1 MRRGSES
8 LGICIWSNDTDDW
21 GPANFC
27 SVLLLKS
34 LPFPQEEQAGSS
46 ALLLRGEQP
55 AAPADRFGVSSALF
69 SSSSAAAAVVQ
80 QSFRGGRPP
89 ISKSGRNRGSNLVT
103 RDEKWCTA
111 CLLSTTKTSQTQNN
125 GRGPRVTQSSY
136 ETFRAQGCYDKL
148 IQMPRAHLVGQK
160 RGIHRHDRV
169 SMRIRYAIH

>member
-1 MRRGSES
+1 MGDCGS
-8 LGICIWSNDTDDW
+8 N
-21 GPANFC
+21 
-27 SVLLLKS
+27 VLLHCVIS
-34 LPFPQEEQAGSS
+34 LPFPQVEQAASS

-55 AAPADRFGVSSALF
+55 AVVRFGVSSALF
-69 SSSSAAAAVVQ
+69 CSSSAAAAAAAAVAQ
-80 QSFRGGRPP
+80 QSLSFRGGRPP